1 MADDWTQE
9 PGVPEWIEDAKTNIA
24 PMIDGTAFVMTL
36 VPEGEPDIKFAV
48 ELGLSIMLNKPIV
61 TIRRPGT
68 KLSEKLAQVADADLE
83 LDLTNP
89 SAQQII
95 HAFLN
100 GEEFK
105 AMLARYGVEP
115 DE

>member
-1 MADDWTQE
+1 MADDWTRD
-9 PGVPEWIEDAKTNIA
+9 PGMPEWIEHVKSELT
-24 PMIDGTAFVMTL
+24 PMMEGSAFVMTL
-36 VPEGEPDIKFAV
+36 VPDGEPDIKFAV

-68 KLSEKLAQVADADLE
+68 PLAEKLKQVADADLE
-83 LDLTNP
+83 LDLSDP
-89 SAQQII
+89 SAQQTI

-105 AMLARYGVEP
+105 AILARYGVEP